1 MKKYFYL
8 AAVSAMMLTACS
20 NDEAISSSPEP
31 VQGAP
36 QAVAFDTY
44 VPGTTRAGSI
54 TGVITTEK
62 LKETDK
68 GFGVFAYYHDNAKY
82 AAGLTPN
89 FMYNEH
95 IHWSSSWTYSPLKY
109 WPNETNK
116 DGQDPAATSPAAVS
130 PSTDNVDKLS
140 FFAYAPYTALDIA
153 TTGVKITNGTSDVD
167 AYQVATTGDIANETG
182 IIKVSKES
190 VTGDPLVEWKASST
204 LANNVDLLW
213 GVAPAG
219 MSYTAVNGNTCEAT
233 AGKPLLDMVKP
244 DKDQKMKFL
253 FQHALSRIGFSV
265 VSSIDKISE
274 GDDFGKYKSA
284 ETRVLIDNVKIYG
297 NFGTQ
302 GVLNLNNGTANK
314 ANWIEASVNRTA
326 STADSPLLTINKA
339 NGLLG
344 KFVYENLNT
353 VTGAGTATDATTNFN
368 ALNAGVQP
376 SVESLTNDYLMVIPS
391 PLTGTTTTTTVN
403 VMITYHVVTLDTK
416 LTGNV
421 SDVTNTI
428 TKTTAI
434 KLECGKS
441 YNLKLILGLTSVK
454 LEATVADW
462 QLADDTDIW
471 VPKNNE

>member
-8 AAVSAMMLTACS
+8 AAVSAIMLTACS

-36 QAVAFDTY
+36 QTVAFDTY

-82 AAGLTPN
+82 ADGLTPN

-140 FFAYAPYTALDIA
+140 FFAYAPYVNLTTAGKMIIDAAANISNPE
-153 TTGVKITNGTSDVD
+153 NGKQD
-167 AYQVATTGDIANETG
+167 AYVEETPSSG
-182 IIKVSKES
+182 ILSFSKENYS
-190 VTGDPLVEWKASST
+190 GDPLVEWKASST

-219 MSYTAVNGNTCEAT
+219 MSYTAVNGSTCEAT
-233 AGKPLLDMVKP
+233 AGKPLVNMVKP

-274 GDDFGKYKSA
+274 GDDFGKYKST

-314 ANWIEASVNRTA
+314 ANWIEASVNRTE
-326 STADSPLLTINKA
+326 STAASPLLTIDKD
-339 NGLLG
+339 NGLLD
-344 KFVYENLNT
+344 KFVYSGVDA
-353 VTGAGTATDATTNFN
+353 VTGAANAGAATTAFGS
-368 ALNAGVQP
+368 LKAGVQP

-391 PLTGTTTTTTVN
+391 VASGTTTVN
-403 VMITYHVVTLDTK
+403 VLITYHVVTLDTK
-416 LTGNV
+416 LSGFV
-421 SDVTNTI
+421 SDVTNAI
-428 TKTTAI
+428 TKTTTIA
-434 KLECGKS
+434 LENGKS
-441 YNLKLILGLTSVK
+441 YNLKLILGMTSVK

-462 QLADDTDIW
+462 QLVDDTNIW